1 MRCSHEKPRCVDF
14 SAKSCRFPHFLTF
27 EAVIPCKSIAAPGDF
42 SEGSGIKQPE
52 RALINTGTTFY
63 CRWCG
68 NVQFFLIFST
78 LRAIFRLGRIA
89 TSGISHGTAAAIKKH
104 VVRNM
109 LFHTNIPL
117 RTEPPALR
125 ADADY
130 RYSSPSAST
139 AALPPTRMQTSP
151 SGSPAPSLRSSARMT
166 DGRPMASPWIYM
178 QSASSPS
185 RPFLY
190 R

>member
-1 MRCSHEKPRCVDF
+1 MRCHHEKPRCVDF

-78 LRAIFRLGRIA
+78 LRAICRLGRIA

-109 LFHTNIPL
+109 LFHMNISLCAGQSALCAAANQPRITDTVRL
-117 RTEPPALR
+117 PPAPLHCR
-125 ADADY
+125 RRECRHRRPDRLHRPDQPHRFY
-130 RYSSPSAST
+130 
-139 AALPPTRMQTSP
+139 AAPR
-151 SGSPAPSLRSSARMT
+151 G
-166 DGRPMASPWIYM
+166 
-178 QSASSPS
+178 
-185 RPFLY
+185 
-190 R
+190 